1 MKGRRQ
7 LFWSN
12 GLKAQVGVDD
22 VSDEVLAD
30 ESQEAA
36 EILGRMTTEDWGVV
50 RETMREQSC
59 WILLKKVLSEAVL
72 KRLGGLSCSC
82 LRPCGYRVSRTQTV
96 GLHKCALWGY
106 QGRRP

>member
-1 MKGRRQ
+1 
-7 LFWSN
+7 
-12 GLKAQVGVDD
+12 
-22 VSDEVLAD
+22 
-30 ESQEAA
+30 
-36 EILGRMTTEDWGVV
+36 
-50 RETMREQSC
+50 MREQSC

-106 QGRRP
+106 RGRRPDVNTLCFKGREFVGIVSRSSRKAISDLAWRWPGRAWCLLRA

>member
-82 LRPCGYRVSRTQTV
+82 LRPCGYRGESHANSRF
-96 GLHKCALWGY
+96 A
-106 QGRRP
+106 

>member
-1 MKGRRQ
+1 
-7 LFWSN
+7 
-12 GLKAQVGVDD
+12 
-22 VSDEVLAD
+22 
-30 ESQEAA
+30 
-36 EILGRMTTEDWGVV
+36 
-50 RETMREQSC
+50 MRGQSC

-106 QGRRP
+106 RGVALMSTRCASRAGEFVA